1 MEEWSSTDSKSI
13 AKILSYATIIENTNN
28 WFAH

>member
-1 MEEWSSTDSKSI
+1 MEWSSVDSKSI
-13 AKILSYATIIENTNN
+13 AKILSYVTIIENTNN